1 MAKREMTTEEHL
13 QAALDFLRHSDEQF
27 AAGDALQGSEKLW
40 GAASHA
46 VTAIA
51 KQRGWPYGKYR
62 ARVTAVNRLSEEY
75 NEPVLP
81 AYLSIARQF
90 HNNFYRDFME
100 DDDIE
105 DDRPKVHAFV
115 HRIAALLKEQ

>member
-1 MAKREMTTEEHL
+1 MTADEHL

-62 ARVTAVNRLSEEY
+62 ARVTAVNRLSEER
-75 NEPVLP
+75 NDSSLP
-81 AYLSIARQF
+81 SKFFAARQF

-100 DDDIE
+100 DDDLE
-105 DDRPKVHAFV
+105 EGRPMVHDFV

>member
-1 MAKREMTTEEHL
+1 MTAEEHL
-13 QAALDFLRHSDEQF
+13 QAALDFLRHSGEQF

-62 ARVTAVNRLSEEY
+62 ARVTAVNRLSEER
-75 NEPVLP
+75 NDSSLP
-81 AYLSIARQF
+81 SKFFAARQF

-100 DDDIE
+100 DDDLE
-105 DDRPKVHAFV
+105 EGRPMVHDFV